1 MTALTGS
8 RHRGHRLRNAPALLA
23 IAAGPLLPIAAPS
36 AEPFLTRNQ
45 NPLLALYG
53 LPSPLPARLPEAGRW
68 RSAGVVN
75 WSNSASIETSGSST
89 FTMDAEVFEFRLHLE
104 RAMSPGLALR
114 TELPWRRVSAGSLDS
129 FIENWHD
136 WFGLPDGS
144 RSQLRR
150 DDLRIEYAV
159 AGATQLL
166 VDERSSGLGDIP
178 LAAGYQL
185 HASGKHA
192 LATWLTVK
200 LPVGDAG
207 ELTGSGAVDVALSLA
222 YQARPADR
230 WELFGQLNG
239 VWLGEGDLLP
249 ELQGDAAWSAL
260 AGVTWNPWRR
270 LDLTAQLEASS
281 RVFDVDVEPLSG
293 DALVLTFGGSY
304 RTAGGWRFDLGI
316 SEDVEVDASPD
327 VSFSFAV
334 RRAF

>member
-1 MTALTGS
+1 M
-8 RHRGHRLRNAPALLA
+8 
-23 IAAGPLLPIAAPS
+23 AAGPLLCVDEAKAD
-36 AEPFLTRNQ
+36 PFLTRNQ

-75 WSNSASIETSGSST
+75 WSNSASIDASGTSS
-89 FTMDAEVFEFRLHLE
+89 FTMDAEAIEVRMHVE
-104 RAMSPGLALR
+104 RALNPLVAMRA
-114 TELPWRRVSAGSLDS
+114 ELPWRRVSGGSLDS

-144 RSQLRR
+144 RSRLPRE
-150 DDLRIEYAV
+150 DLRIEHSV
-159 AGATQLL
+159 GGDTQLR
-166 VDERSSGLGDIP
+166 VDESTSGPADIP

-185 HASGKHA
+185 HVSEAHA

-200 LPVGDAG
+200 VPVGDAD

-222 YQARPADR
+222 YRARPAEG
-230 WELFGQLNG
+230 WELFGQVNG

-249 ELQGDAAWSAL
+249 ELQESAAWTAL
-260 AGVTWNPWRR
+260 AGATWNPWGS
-270 LDLTAQLEASS
+270 LDLTAQIEATSQI
-281 RVFDVDVEPLSG
+281 FDVDVAPLSG

-304 RTAGGWRFDLGI
+304 RTPGGWRFDLGI

-327 VSFSFAV
+327 VSFSFAL
-334 RRAF
+334 RHGF

>member
-1 MTALTGS
+1 MRRAARS
-8 RHRGHRLRNAPALLA
+8 SALLVV
-23 IAAGPLLPIAAPS
+23 AAGPLLCVDEAD

-53 LPSPLPARLPEAGRW
+53 LPSPLPARMPAAGRW

-75 WSNSASIETSGSST
+75 WSNSASIDASGPSS
-89 FTMDAEVFEFRLHLE
+89 FTMDAEAIELRVHVE
-104 RAMSPGLALR
+104 RAMGPAVALR
-114 TELPWRRVSAGSLDS
+114 AELPWRRVSGGSLDR

-144 RSQLRR
+144 RSRLPR
-150 DDLRIEYAV
+150 DDLRIEYLV
-159 AGATQLL
+159 GGVTQPTF
-166 VDERSSGLGDIP
+166 DQSTSGPADIP

-185 HASGKHA
+185 HASEAHA

-200 LPVGDAG
+200 VPVGDAD

-222 YQARPADR
+222 YQARPAQR
-230 WELFGQLNG
+230 WALFGQVNG

-249 ELQGDAAWSAL
+249 GPQESAAWSAI
-260 AGVTWNPWRR
+260 AGATWSPWGS
-270 LDLTAQLEASS
+270 LDLTAQIEATSQI
-281 RVFDVDVEPLSG
+281 FDVDVAPLSG

-304 RTAGGWRFDLGI
+304 RTPGGWRFDLGI

-327 VSFSFAV
+327 VSFNFAL
-334 RRAF
+334 RRGF